1 MKLIELLNLCVKFII
16 NMDSK
21 IDKSTEQSILEV
33 AERLFLEKGY
43 ALTSTTEIAKAVGC
57 NQALVHYYF
66 RTKENLF
73 NTIFENKFRSLFQ
86 QIFNVNYS
94 DDLPFLDK
102 VRKMI
107 EVHFDLLYE
116 NPRIP
121 ALIMNELSRQ
131 PDQLLILKEKLHAIP
146 EQLFE
151 KLSNE
156 LQVEIDAGRVRDINA
171 VDLIVTVVSMN
182 VALFTI
188 FPIASKVLNFSEEQ
202 IKMLLYH
209 RREEN
214 VNVVLGYLRP

>member
-1 MKLIELLNLCVKFII
+1 
-16 NMDSK
+16 MDSK

>member
-1 MKLIELLNLCVKFII
+1 MDVK
-16 NMDSK
+16 NDQ
-21 IDKSTEQSILEV
+21 STEQAILEA

-43 ALTSTTEIAKAVGC
+43 AMTSTTEIAKAVGC

-73 NTIFENKFRSLFQ
+73 NTIFENKFRSFFQ

-94 DDLPFLDK
+94 DDLPFIEK
-102 VRKMI
+102 VRKMV
-107 EVHFDLLYE
+107 EAHFDLLYE

-131 PDQLLILKEKLHAIP
+131 PDQLMILKEKLHAIP

-151 KLSNE
+151 QLSNE
-156 LQVEIDAGRVRDINA
+156 LQVEIKEGRVRDINA
-171 VDLIVTVVSMN
+171 IDLIITVVSMN

-188 FPIASKVLNFSEEQ
+188 FPIASKVINFNEEQ
-202 IKMLLYH
+202 IKMMLYH

-214 VNVVLGYLRP
+214 VKVVLGYLRP

>member
-1 MKLIELLNLCVKFII
+1 
-16 NMDSK
+16 MDSK

-171 VDLIVTVVSMN
+171 VDLIITVVSMN

>member
-1 MKLIELLNLCVKFII
+1 MDVK
-16 NMDSK
+16 NDQ
-21 IDKSTEQSILEV
+21 STEQAILEA

-73 NTIFENKFRSLFQ
+73 NTIFENKFRSFFQ

-102 VRKMI
+102 VRKMV

-131 PDQLLILKEKLHAIP
+131 PDQLLILKEKLHAMP

-151 KLSNE
+151 QLSNE
-156 LQVEIDAGRVRDINA
+156 LQSEIKAGRVRDINA
-171 VDLIVTVVSMN
+171 VDLIITVVSMN

-188 FPIASKVLNFSEEQ
+188 FPIASKVLNFSEAQ

>member
-1 MKLIELLNLCVKFII
+1 MDVK
-16 NMDSK
+16 NDQ
-21 IDKSTEQSILEV
+21 STEQAILEA

-73 NTIFENKFRSLFQ
+73 NTIFENKFRSFFQ

-94 DDLPFLDK
+94 DELSFLEK
-102 VRKMI
+102 VRKMV
-107 EVHFDLLYE
+107 ETHFDLLYE

-131 PDQLLILKEKLHAIP
+131 PDHLMNLKEKLHAIP

-156 LQVEIDAGRVRDINA
+156 LQVEIDAGRIRDINP
-171 VDLIVTVVSMN
+171 VDLIITVVSIN

-188 FPIASKVLNFSEEQ
+188 FPIASKVINFNEEQ
-202 IKMLLYH
+202 IKMMLYH

-214 VNVVLGYLRP
+214 VKVVLGYLRP

>member
-1 MKLIELLNLCVKFII
+1 
-16 NMDSK
+16 MDSK

-156 LQVEIDAGRVRDINA
+156 LQVEIKAGRVRDINA
-171 VDLIVTVVSMN
+171 VDLIITVVSMN

>member
-1 MKLIELLNLCVKFII
+1 
-16 NMDSK
+16 MDSK

-156 LQVEIDAGRVRDINA
+156 LQVEIKAGRVRDINA